1 MREFY
6 MMRWTHF
13 IVLQAIILLIVV
25 VVINKHDGKV
35 AMVKMPP
42 KSLAQWYKPESKRH
56 VWLHNM
62 FKLRRELQAVAF
74 YAAQKDDEKLSKWA
88 DNLNT
93 HYRKIAEM
101 VPEWQGKLDFS
112 VLDNLQANVK
122 HADYTGV
129 LAQVDILQENC
140 DSCHN
145 DYQAIT
151 ALTYRAPDFSAIE
164 ISPERSFISHMNTL
178 TEQVNL
184 IKIAAT
190 DMSPELALA
199 SLEDL
204 RTGMNTLGE
213 VCVDC
218 HKKDRKPYPSVE
230 MQTTLASLEE
240 SLKTGTLRDQG
251 MNLGTLAVQACA
263 TCHGTHRLIFGA
275 KNLLIQDKNLSELLK
290 H

>member
-1 MREFY
+1 

-140 DSCHN
+140 DNCHN

>member
-140 DSCHN
+140 DNCHN

>member
-1 MREFY
+1 

>member
-1 MREFY
+1 
-6 MMRWTHF
+6 MRWTHF
-13 IVLQAIILLIVV
+13 IVLQAVILLIVV

-74 YAAQKDDEKLSKWA
+74 YAVQKDDEKLSKWA

-93 HYRKIAEM
+93 HYRKISEM

-112 VLDNLQANVK
+112 VLDDLQANVK

-164 ISPERSFISHMNTL
+164 ISPERSFVSHMNTL